1 MTNSKYSRLFIT
13 PAAVA
18 ALLLSASAATAAEP
32 AVPEESEV
40 LPAAQPDPQPAP
52 EQAIA
57 PVTPPPPPQPLLQH
71 ATIVAAPSVDNALR
85 RGLADT
91 SHELR
96 LTRMTEG
103 FLGLTA
109 AGALIGT
116 GFVAQ
121 ADDMTWS
128 HVLWVGGGVAAAG
141 SVLAMLIPSDIECL
155 AGQVG
160 EKSDA
165 ELRAEWKK
173 MAESYKIGRRAGAVF
188 GGAIGTGGIIVGAL
202 VLDDQIGDL
211 SDDSRK
217 ILGTALIAG
226 GALTIS
232 QAVVDWIVPSSIER
246 GYARLE
252 AAPGPTVAFSAA
264 PTPGGASVAL
274 MGTF

>member
-1 MTNSKYSRLFIT
+1 MTNSKHFGLLIT

-18 ALLLSASAATAAEP
+18 ALLFSASAATAAEP

-40 LPAAQPDPQPAP
+40 PLALAAQPDPQPAP
-52 EQAIA
+52 EQAA
-57 PVTPPPPPQPLLQH
+57 PPVAPPPPLLQH
-71 ATIVAAPSVDNALR
+71 ATIVAAPPVDNALR
-85 RGLADT
+85 RGLAET

-116 GFVAQ
+116 GFVTQ
-121 ADDMTWS
+121 GDDMTWS

-155 AGQVG
+155 AGHVG

-173 MAESYKIGRRAGAVF
+173 MAESYEIGRRAGAVF
-188 GGAIGTGGIIVGAL
+188 GGALGTGSIIVGSL

-252 AAPGPTVAFSAA
+252 AAPGPNVAFSAA

-274 MGTF
+274 VGTF